1 MRIEQLSH
9 FLRQL
14 WHCFLFY
21 GMVLRFCW
29 RGLSPALLG
38 TRLSEHTRVGRV
50 PTSYPTTSTR
60 RWMRPIANA
69 RTDPKVYVDCHGDYR
84 ISVTIYTNRKSASRD
99 FLFME
104 GILSTKTLS
113 IPLDNLCQ
121 VKLILY

>member
-1 MRIEQLSH
+1 MGPTVVAMRTKEQAPK
-9 FLRQL
+9 
-14 WHCFLFY
+14 C
-21 GMVLRFCW
+21 CP
-29 RGLSPALLG
+29 PA
-38 TRLSEHTRVGRV
+38 
-50 PTSYPTTSTR
+50 
-60 RWMRPIANA
+60 ANA
-69 RTDPKVYVDCHGDYR
+69 RTDLKVYVDCHGDYR